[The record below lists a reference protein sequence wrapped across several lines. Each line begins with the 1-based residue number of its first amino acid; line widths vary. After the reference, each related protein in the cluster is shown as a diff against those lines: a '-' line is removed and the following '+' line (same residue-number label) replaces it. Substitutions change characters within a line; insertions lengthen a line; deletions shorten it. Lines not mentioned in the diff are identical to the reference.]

1 MWDTFE
7 SDTDPVKQKQDK
19 IKNLKQNGERKLNE
33 PDSCMLMMSVPS
45 VLPKRLEAHM
55 DDPSKIFEI
64 ICDKYDKKGNNKL
77 SNLCKELENAN

>member
-1 MWDTFE
+1 M
-7 SDTDPVKQKQDK
+7 K
-19 IKNLKQNGERKLNE
+19 INAS
-33 PDSCMLMMSVPS
+33 DSCMVMMAVTEA
-45 VLPKRLEAHM
+45 LTKNLEVHM